1 MWPFN
6 KNKEKSKAAIKPV
19 EKVCEHKYKDF
30 SWYLEGQYDVD
41 SKTLTATI
49 YEPYVC
55 IHCGHRK
62 NVVLDETRRHP
73 VTLKEAEKLF
83 ADFKEI
89 YKDKLKEK
97 AYVEDEIH
105 DMMLVDRSY
114 IDIYM
119 SLHSPADK
127 EMRSE

>member
-6 KNKEKSKAAIKPV
+6 KRKENSKTVIKPV

-30 SWYLEGQYDVD
+30 SWYLEGRYDVD

-62 NVVLDETRRHP
+62 DIVLDETCRYP
-73 VTLKEAEKLF
+73 VSFQEADKLF
-83 ADFKEI
+83 ADFKEM

-119 SLHSPADK
+119 ALHNPADK
-127 EMRSE
+127 NIVGE